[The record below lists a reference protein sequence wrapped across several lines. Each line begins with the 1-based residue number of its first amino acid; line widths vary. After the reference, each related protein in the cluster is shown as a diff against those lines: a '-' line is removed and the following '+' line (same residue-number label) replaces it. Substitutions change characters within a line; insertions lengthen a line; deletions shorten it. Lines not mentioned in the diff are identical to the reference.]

1 MSDLSQLGSMVFY
14 KKKPN
19 KMHFSFKS
27 PMSKFTGYSCKQQSP
42 SAIHIVN
49 YFQLNGFHLKRATK
63 DSEQNKT
70 KQKKLKNKTEKNT
83 FEKQIYIS
91 SSGF

>member
-1 MSDLSQLGSMVFY
+1 
-14 KKKPN
+14 
-19 KMHFSFKS
+19 MHFSFKS

-42 SAIHIVN
+42 SAIRIVN

-70 KQKKLKNKTEKNT
+70 KKIEKQNRKKTRSRNKYMSYFAYACKTEGKND
-83 FEKQIYIS
+83 IS
-91 SSGF
+91 HLISGTA